1 MSDVDCE
8 FDFWPEAQLQ
18 ALAANLKPHTS
29 EDAPFL
35 TAKLPAEKDL
45 TFWGRVAVE
54 CMPDEAKE
62 TSEADLGAA
71 LANAVHCELGSR
83 DVTLVD
89 KGLWIGD
96 LSVPESRLATAHLGV
111 KGVVTVAS
119 HPVEPLWNIDKVSY
133 LSLVVGTADRLR
145 TQLAACAEFALANEP
160 CLICCSSGSSLSVLC
175 AAACVAAR
183 SKGAIGAGAALE
195 AVSAKRGRVDLPAD
209 GEAELAAFC
218 RDHQETGATHPYPV
232 NVGVARSNSTGK
244 RDAEAESPLTPASKA
259 AKALGST
266 SLDVA

>member
-1 MSDVDCE
+1 MRGAILRCGIRVT
-8 FDFWPEAQLQ
+8 PTRP
-18 ALAANLKPHTS
+18 PH
-29 EDAPFL
+29 
-35 TAKLPAEKDL
+35 
-45 TFWGRVAVE
+45 R
-54 CMPDEAKE
+54 
-62 TSEADLGAA
+62 
-71 LANAVHCELGSR
+71 
-83 DVTLVD
+83 
-89 KGLWIGD
+89 
-96 LSVPESRLATAHLGV
+96 RLATAHLGV

-145 TQLAACAEFALANEP
+145 TQLAACVEFALANEP

-175 AAACVAAR
+175 AAACVAVR

>member
-1 MSDVDCE
+1 M
-8 FDFWPEAQLQ
+8 
-18 ALAANLKPHTS
+18 
-29 EDAPFL
+29 L
-35 TAKLPAEKDL
+35 TTPA
-45 TFWGRVAVE
+45 RPP
-54 CMPDEAKE
+54 C
-62 TSEADLGAA
+62 
-71 LANAVHCELGSR
+71 R
-83 DVTLVD
+83 
-89 KGLWIGD
+89 
-96 LSVPESRLATAHLGV
+96 RLATAHLGV

-133 LSLVVGTADRLR
+133 LSLVVGTSDRLR
-145 TQLAACAEFALANEP
+145 TQLAACAEFAPATEP

>member
-1 MSDVDCE
+1 M
-8 FDFWPEAQLQ
+8 
-18 ALAANLKPHTS
+18 
-29 EDAPFL
+29 L
-35 TAKLPAEKDL
+35 TTPA
-45 TFWGRVAVE
+45 RPP
-54 CMPDEAKE
+54 C
-62 TSEADLGAA
+62 
-71 LANAVHCELGSR
+71 R
-83 DVTLVD
+83 
-89 KGLWIGD
+89 
-96 LSVPESRLATAHLGV
+96 RLATAHLGV

-145 TQLAACAEFALANEP
+145 TQLAACVEFALANEP

-218 RDHQETGATHPYPV
+218 RDHQETGATRTPSTS
-232 NVGVARSNSTGK
+232 ASRSNSTGK

>member
-45 TFWGRVAVE
+45 TFWGKVAVE

-71 LANAVHCELGSR
+71 LANAVHCELDSR

-96 LSVPESRLATAHLGV
+96 LSVPES
-111 KGVVTVAS
+111 
-119 HPVEPLWNIDKVSY
+119 
-133 LSLVVGTADRLR
+133 
-145 TQLAACAEFALANEP
+145 
-160 CLICCSSGSSLSVLC
+160 C
-175 AAACVAAR
+175 AAQFGGCAAP
-183 SKGAIGAGAALE
+183 SCAAH
-195 AVSAKRGRVDLPAD
+195 S
-209 GEAELAAFC
+209 
-218 RDHQETGATHPYPV
+218 
-232 NVGVARSNSTGK
+232 S
-244 RDAEAESPLTPASKA
+244 
-259 AKALGST
+259 
-266 SLDVA
+266 

>member
-1 MSDVDCE
+1 MLLLARKDV
-8 FDFWPEAQLQ
+8 FLPIMGKVEA
-18 ALAANLKPHTS
+18 
-29 EDAPFL
+29 
-35 TAKLPAEKDL
+35 
-45 TFWGRVAVE
+45 
-54 CMPDEAKE
+54 
-62 TSEADLGAA
+62 
-71 LANAVHCELGSR
+71 
-83 DVTLVD
+83 TLV
-89 KGLWIGD
+89 KMAHD
-96 LSVPESRLATAHLGV
+96 LADVPMLSRTHGQSATPT
-111 KGVVTVAS
+111 TVGKEMAN
-119 HPVEPLWNIDKVSY
+119 V
-133 LSLVVGTADRLR
+133 AMRLR